1 MMPLA
6 LRALT
11 SREKNILRLA
21 LVLALLIGLSNG
33 IPVIRDVYQE
43 RAERIER
50 LRLDIAREQRLLE
63 DTELWQ
69 QRRQDID
76 RQLQTLDAR
85 LFTGNDNAPGA
96 RPTVPVLAANIQ
108 RRVRQIAQETG
119 VTITSSSLAESRETD
134 DWLLVEQTLSFN
146 LDNQSNTM
154 SFLQQL
160 NASEP
165 WLAVSYFSMRRNRNM
180 YSGEITVVG
189 FSRDNTA
196 TTAGD

>member
-1 MMPLA
+1 MPLG

-33 IPVIRDVYQE
+33 IPMVRDVYQE

-76 RQLQTLDAR
+76 RQLQTLDAQ

-154 SFLQQL
+154 DFLQQL
-160 NASEP
+160 DASQP

-189 FSRDNTA
+189 FSRENTA

>member
-1 MMPLA
+1 MPA
-6 LRALT
+6 GLRSLT

-21 LVLALLIGLSNG
+21 LVLALIIGLSNG
-33 IPVIRDVYQE
+33 IPLIREVYQE

-63 DTELWQ
+63 DTALWQ

-119 VTITSSSLAESRETD
+119 VTITSTSLAESRETD
-134 DWLLVEQTLSFN
+134 DWLLVEQTLAFN
-146 LDNQSNTM
+146 LDNQNNTLD
-154 SFLQQL
+154 FLARL
-160 NASEP
+160 DESRP
-165 WLAVSYFSMRRNRNM
+165 WLAVSYFSMRRTRNM

-189 FSRDNTA
+189 FSRDNAA
-196 TTAGD
+196 TSAGD